1 MIMKLALVILSMLIL
16 SGCASTRPSYPN
28 TKTESSA
35 KVIGD
40 SPNLVR
46 FFSNGES
53 GVHFVEVD
61 GIYVAESF
69 VSGYTK
75 EIFLNPGKHRLT
87 IQLHGSEY
95 TAAQTEISI
104 EVEAQKTYLFTA
116 QKVGLAFDVTLSLC
130 KPDGTAETTLS
141 QFRVAARSNP
151 QPTVMPIFI
160 AK

>member
-1 MIMKLALVILSMLIL
+1 MKLALVILSMLML
-16 SGCASTRPSYPN
+16 SGCTSTRPSYPN

-40 SPNLVR
+40 LPNIVR

-53 GVHFVEVD
+53 GIHFVEVD
-61 GIYVAESF
+61 GIYVSQNF
-69 VSGYTK
+69 VSGHTR
-75 EIFLNPGKHRLT
+75 ELFLNPGKHGLT
-87 IQLHGSEY
+87 LQLNGSDY
-95 TAAQTEISI
+95 TTAQTEISI

-141 QFRVAARSNP
+141 QFRVSGRSNP
-151 QPTVMPIFI
+151 KPTVMPIFI
-160 AK
+160 PK